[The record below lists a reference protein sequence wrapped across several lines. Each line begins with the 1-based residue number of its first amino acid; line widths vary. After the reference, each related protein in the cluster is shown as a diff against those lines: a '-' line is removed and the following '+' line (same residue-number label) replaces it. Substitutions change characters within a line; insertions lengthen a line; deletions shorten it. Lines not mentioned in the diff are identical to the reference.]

1 MAKGT
6 GITKAVAVGIGVVT
20 VSSVCGLVLM
30 VVMFQIQIDEKRP
43 LVPPT
48 PTEPPVLPTG
58 LPTNLRLH
66 DYLLP
71 ESYKVVL
78 QPYLYSAITNN
89 YTNQSF
95 FFSGNSTVRLKC
107 IKDSKTILLHVHNL
121 NVKNVEVRKSGSD
134 EKLASRYTI
143 HNNESNFLV
152 INLEGQLSGNGTYYD
167 IFTNFEGELF
177 EDLSGFYVNR
187 YTEKSKD
194 EDEEDEERNRFLAT
208 SLLQPTD
215 ARRVFPCFDEP
226 ALKAVF
232 DITII
237 HRPGITAL
245 SNGIGDSGSI
255 EIDGEEWVVTTF
267 TPTPI
272 MSTYLLA
279 FTLAD
284 FTYKSIPTGTNMH
297 IYARREAIVAGHA
310 DYAVEITHKILIH
323 YEKEF
328 GLKYPLDKLDQIA
341 LPDLSVGAMENWGFI
356 SYQES
361 GLLYDE
367 VTGSTFDKEWVATL
381 IAHELAHQWFGNL
394 VTMRWWND
402 LWLNEA
408 FATYM
413 SYIGVE
419 AAGWDL
425 KDLIVLR
432 EIQSAFQVDSLN
444 SSHPLSLY
452 ENDIQTSSEIIELFD
467 DVTYSKGAAV
477 LRMLSAFMTDQAF
490 MKGLKT
496 YLYNFQ
502 YNNTV
507 YNDLL
512 ECLQG
517 ETNLDLEGF
526 MSTWIEQVGYPVITI
541 NTQTGDTSQ
550 EQFLLKPG
558 VGHNIPWQVQITYIK
573 SDDSGLKKDLLKV
586 KGPVRRPHFQLI
598 DSDKWVLANINCTGF
613 YRVNYDEENWNKL
626 LMQLEKDHHMIP
638 VINRGQLIDDAFNL
652 ARGHRLNVSIALSL
666 TKFLVNDT
674 EYIPWESAL
683 KNLDHFVLMFDRSE
697 VYGAIT
703 KYLRKQVRGLYEH
716 FEEYTNN
723 ATIPKDYTDQNN
735 QVNAI
740 SVACTYGLPECINM
754 ATSLFMDHKNDSNIF
769 SIPSEIHPNLR
780 RAIYCSAIAAGDE
793 DDWEFVWEEYQRTTV
808 AAEKDKLRYA
818 LSCTKEIWLLNRY
831 LEYTLDPSKIRKMD
845 MVSTINYIA
854 KNVAGQPLA
863 WDFVRGKWSYITQEY
878 GAGIISLG
886 SLLDGVTKRFSRDVE
901 LEELKQFQRE
911 QDKEDQGF
919 AARALEQV
927 IERTEA
933 NIIWVNEN
941 KQNVKDWFNG
951 EL

>member
-6 GITKAVAVGIGVVT
+6 ATSKAVAVGIGVIT

-30 VVMFQIQIDEKRP
+30 VVMFQIQIEEKRP
-43 LVPPT
+43 LVPPR
-48 PTEPPVLPTG
+48 PTKPPVIPTDP
-58 LPTNLRLH
+58 PTNLRLH
-66 DYLLP
+66 DYLIP

-78 QPYLYSAITNN
+78 QPYLYAAITNN

-95 FFSGNSTVRLKC
+95 FFTGNSTVRLKC
-107 IKDSKTILLHVHNL
+107 MKDSKTIFLHVHNL
-121 NVKNVEVRKSGSD
+121 NVTNVEVRKSDSN
-134 EKLASRYTI
+134 EKLESRYKI
-143 HNNESNFLV
+143 HYNESNFLEIQV
-152 INLEGQLSGNGTYYD
+152 EDKLSGNGTYYD
-167 IFTNFEGELF
+167 LFTTFEGELF
-177 EDLSGFYVNR
+177 EDLAGLYVSR
-187 YTEKSKD
+187 YSEKSKD
-194 EDEEDEERNRFLAT
+194 EDEEDEERFLAT

-237 HRPGITAL
+237 HRPGTIAL
-245 SNGIGDSGSI
+245 SNGMGDSGST
-255 EIDGEEWVVTTF
+255 EIDGEEWVVTKF
-267 TPTPI
+267 KETPI

-279 FTLAD
+279 FTLSD
-284 FTYKSIPTGTNMH
+284 FSYKTIPLEANMH
-297 IYARREAIVAGHA
+297 IYAQREAITAGHA
-310 DYAVEITHKILIH
+310 DYAAEITPKILNH

-341 LPDLSVGAMENWGFI
+341 LPDFSVGAMENWGLI

-367 VTGSTFDKEWVATL
+367 STGSTFDKERVATL

-419 AAGWDL
+419 AAHWDL

-444 SSHPLSLY
+444 SSHPLSLN

-467 DVTYSKGAAV
+467 DVTYSKGASV
-477 LRMLSAFMTDQAF
+477 LRMLSAFMTDTAF
-490 MKGLKT
+490 MKGLRK
-496 YLYNFQ
+496 YLDNFR

-512 ECLQG
+512 ECLQK

-526 MSTWIEQVGYPVITI
+526 MSTWIKQVGYPVITI
-541 NTQTGDTSQ
+541 NSQTGDTSQ

-558 VGHNIPWQVQITYIK
+558 VGHDIPWQVQITYIK
-573 SDDSGLKKDLLKV
+573 SDDPGLKRDLLKV
-586 KGPVRRPHFQLI
+586 KGPVRRPHFQLK
-598 DSDKWVLANINCTGF
+598 DQWVLANINCTGF

-626 LMQLEKDHHMIP
+626 LMQLEKDHHIIP
-638 VINRGQLIDDAFNL
+638 LINRGQLIDDAFNL
-652 ARGHRLNVSIALSL
+652 ARAHRLNVTIALSL

-683 KNLDHFVLMFDRSE
+683 KNLDHFILMFDRSE
-697 VYGAIT
+697 VYGGIT
-703 KYLRKQVRGLYEH
+703 KYLRKQITGLYKH
-716 FEEYTNN
+716 FEGYTKN
-723 ATIPKDYTDQNN
+723 ATIPEDYTDQYN

-740 SVACTYGLPECINM
+740 SVACAHGLPECIEM
-754 ATSLFMDHKNDSNIF
+754 AKGLFMDYKNGSNK
-769 SIPSEIHPNLR
+769 IHPNLR
-780 RAIYCSAIAAGDE
+780 KAIYCSAIAAGDE
-793 DDWEFVWEEYQRTTV
+793 DDWEFVWEEYQRSTV

-854 KNVAGQPLA
+854 RNVAGQPLA

-886 SLLDGVTKRFSRDVE
+886 SLLDSVTKRFSRDVE
-901 LEELKQFQRE
+901 LEELKQLQRE
-911 QDKEDQGF
+911 QDKDDQGF
-919 AARALEQV
+919 AARSLEQV

-933 NIIWVNEN
+933 NIKWVNEN

>member
-6 GITKAVAVGIGVVT
+6 GISKAVAVGIGVLT

-30 VVMFQIQIDEKRP
+30 VVMFQIEIEKK
-43 LVPPT
+43 PPI
-48 PTEPPVLPTG
+48 EPPRPTKPPVIPTD
-58 LPTNLRLH
+58 LPTNLRLY
-66 DYLLP
+66 DYLIP

-78 QPYLYSAITNN
+78 QPYLYGAITNN

-95 FFSGNSTVRLKC
+95 FFTGNSTVTFKC
-107 IKDSKTILLHVHNL
+107 MKDSKTILLHVHNL
-121 NVKNVEVRKSGSD
+121 NVTNVEVRKSDSN
-134 EKLASRYTI
+134 EILESRYTI
-143 HNNESNFLV
+143 HYNVSNFLE
-152 INLEGQLSGNGTYYD
+152 IQLEDKLSGNGTYD
-167 IFTNFEGELF
+167 LFTNFEGELF
-177 EDLSGFYVNR
+177 EDLTGLYVSR

-194 EDEEDEERNRFLAT
+194 EDEEDEERFLAT

-232 DITII
+232 EIIII

-245 SNGIGDSGSI
+245 SNKDGVPVTI

-267 TPTPI
+267 PKTPV

-279 FTLAD
+279 FTLSD
-284 FTYKSIPTGTNMH
+284 FTSKSVPFGSNMH
-297 IYARREAIVAGHA
+297 IYARREAIAAGHA
-310 DYAVEITHKILIH
+310 DYAAEITHEILIH

-328 GLKYPLDKLDQIA
+328 GFKYPLDKLDQIA
-341 LPDLSVGAMENWGFI
+341 LPDFSGGAMENWGLI

-361 GLLYDE
+361 GLLYDR
-367 VTGSTFDKEWVATL
+367 VTGSTFDKERVATQ

-419 AAGWDL
+419 AAKWDL

-452 ENDIQTSSEIIELFD
+452 ENDIQTFSEIIELFD

-477 LRMLSAFMTDQAF
+477 LRMLSSFMTEIAFMRGVK
-490 MKGLKT
+490 M
-496 YLYNFQ
+496 YLNNFQ

-507 YNDLL
+507 YSDLL
-512 ECLQG
+512 ECLQK

-541 NTQTGDTSQ
+541 ITQTGETSQ

-573 SDDSGLKKDLLKV
+573 SDDPGLKKDLLKV
-586 KGPVRRPHFQLI
+586 NGPVRRPHFQLK
-598 DSDKWVLANINCTGF
+598 DQWVLANINCTGF

-626 LMQLEKDHHMIP
+626 QMQLEKNHHIIP
-638 VINRGQLIDDAFNL
+638 LINRGQLIDDAFNL
-652 ARGHRLNVSIALSL
+652 ARAHRLDVNIPLNL

-683 KNLDHFVLMFDRSE
+683 KNLDHFILMFDRSE

-703 KYLRKQVRGLYEH
+703 KYLRKQITGLYEH
-716 FEEYTNN
+716 FEGYTNN
-723 ATIPKDYTDQNN
+723 GTIPEDYTDQHN

-740 SVACTYGLPECINM
+740 SVACTHGLPDCIEM
-754 ATSLFMDHKNDSNIF
+754 ATSLFMDYKNGTNL
-769 SIPSEIHPNLR
+769 IHPNLR

-831 LEYTLDPSKIRKMD
+831 LEYTLDPSKIRNMD

-901 LEELKQFQRE
+901 LEELKQLQRD
-911 QDKEDQGF
+911 QDKNDQGF

-933 NIIWVNEN
+933 NIKWVNEN

-951 EL
+951 QL